1 MAAVAAEAD
10 GAQLWGQ
17 VVGQPEPGPL
27 MDERVLRRL
36 CGMLDVPAAG
46 SLTDQATACRAALL
60 SGTGES
66 EEETPVTVQPGAF
79 GGARGSIESLGRWN
93 EKRDDR
99 AMPLKFEAVD
109 DRDGTGVRVGFG
121 KFVDQLMQTK
131 GASSGILAISN
142 WKEMRGPHE
151 VTLSEMSWSEVSWSE
166 VPWSASGTSY
176 QRHGAP
182 DEAARLRA
190 EAKKKGKEPL
200 KIRFAASRAPSK
212 IWETTTKWR
221 STASR
226 CRAEAST
233 RTSGPVARRR
243 PRRRTSTP
251 ARGATGC

>member
-10 GAQLWGQ
+10 GEPVFGQ
-17 VVGQPEPGPL
+17 VVGVGQEPGPL
-27 MDERVLRRL
+27 MDARVLRRL

-46 SLTDQATACRAALL
+46 SLADQATACRAALL
-60 SGTGES
+60 GEPGLTTTAP
-66 EEETPVTVQPGAF
+66 EVVQGVVTEQPGANA
-79 GGARGSIESLGRWN
+79 GTRGTIESLGRWN
-93 EKRDDR
+93 EKEHDR
-99 AMPLKFEAVD
+99 AMPLKFEVVN
-109 DRDGTGVRVGFG
+109 DRDGTGVRLAFS
-121 KFVDQLMQTK
+121 KFVDVLVQTFN
-131 GASSGILAISN
+131 ASSGILAISN
-142 WKEMRGPHE
+142 RNEMRGGNE
-151 VTLSEMSWSEVSWSE
+151 FNILKVSWS
-166 VPWSASGTSY
+166 AIGTSY

-226 CRAEAST
+226 CRAEDST
-233 RTSGPVARRR
+233 QTSGLVARRR